1 MRLALSSSLPSVSFS
16 RREVDVYADIG
27 PYCMFAR
34 KEKVR
39 DADQDRM
46 SREQESN
53 QDSYSPRS
61 FTSGCCSLGDCDD
74 TQTTGV
80 CIFILAGDI
89 RCVSRLMAHFPH
101 AGLFFVLCAARG
113 ISQTSRGIKWWEW
126 EDEREHCLLFSS
138 LGTRAEQVVWGYLLS
153 LTTSNT
159 ASGPP
164 LLLWYSWE
172 LCCAEELEYLQHIP
186 QCQMALLVHY
196 NYQSYT

>member
-1 MRLALSSSLPSVSFS
+1 
-16 RREVDVYADIG
+16 
-27 PYCMFAR
+27 MFARILGRTVCLAR

-53 QDSYSPRS
+53 QDSYSLRS

-101 AGLFFVLCAARG
+101 AGLFSYCVLREA
-113 ISQTSRGIKWWEW
+113 SRKQ
-126 EDEREHCLLFSS
+126 
-138 LGTRAEQVVWGYLLS
+138 AEV
-153 LTTSNT
+153 
-159 ASGPP
+159 
-164 LLLWYSWE
+164 
-172 LCCAEELEYLQHIP
+172 
-186 QCQMALLVHY
+186 
-196 NYQSYT
+196 

>member
-53 QDSYSPRS
+53 QDSYSLRS

-80 CIFILAGDI
+80 CIFILADDI

-101 AGLFFVLCAARG
+101 AGLFSYCVLREA
-113 ISQTSRGIKWWEW
+113 SRKQ
-126 EDEREHCLLFSS
+126 
-138 LGTRAEQVVWGYLLS
+138 AEV
-153 LTTSNT
+153 
-159 ASGPP
+159 
-164 LLLWYSWE
+164 
-172 LCCAEELEYLQHIP
+172 
-186 QCQMALLVHY
+186 
-196 NYQSYT
+196 